1 MLKKIKINILF
12 PNRLMK
18 KFKKRKTFKNRL
30 KIFAG
35 DNPLRLFSKKIFKII
50 KNNKKIYF

>member
-30 KIFAG
+30 KIFTG